1 MNMFSLR
8 YIALLVLILQFNGM
22 SAQELTEFK
31 WKNRV
36 LLIIDTN
43 DNLPD
48 RDLQVTEFVTRPNE
62 MEERDLVLFVC
73 TGKEVLDK
81 DGLKTDINPDKI
93 SYGEFQGVIL
103 IGKDGGVKLRKKFIV
118 EPKEIFDLIDQM
130 PMRRSEMKNR

>member
-1 MNMFSLR
+1 MLSLR
-8 YIALLVLILQFNGM
+8 YIALLVLMLQFNGM
-22 SAQELTEFK
+22 TAQELAEFR

-43 DNLPD
+43 NDLPA
-48 RDLQVTEFVTRPNE
+48 RDLQVGKFVTRNDK

-81 DGLKTDINPDKI
+81 DGLKTDIDPAKI
-93 SYGEFQGVIL
+93 SYGDFQGVIL

-118 EPKEIFDLIDQM
+118 EPEEIFELIDQM
-130 PMRRSEMKNR
+130 PMRRAEMKNR

>member
-1 MNMFSLR
+1 MFSLR
-8 YIALLVLILQFNGM
+8 FIALLVLMLQFHGM
-22 SAQELTEFK
+22 SAQELAEFR

-43 DNLPD
+43 NNLPV
-48 RDLQVTEFVTRPNE
+48 RDLQVNKFVSRNDE
-62 MEERDLVLFVC
+62 MEERDLVLLVC

-81 DGLKTDINPDKI
+81 DGLKTDIDPDKI

-103 IGKDGGVKLRKKFIV
+103 IGKDGGVKLRKKFIA

-130 PMRRSEMKNR
+130 PMRRAEMKNR

>member
-1 MNMFSLR
+1 MLIPRF
-8 YIALLVLILQFNGM
+8 IALFFLILQFNGM

-36 LLIIDTN
+36 LLVIDTN
-43 DNLPD
+43 NNLPA
-48 RDLQVTEFVTRPNE
+48 RDLQVSKFVIRQDQ

-81 DGLKTDINPDKI
+81 DGLKTDINAHKI

>member
-1 MNMFSLR
+1 MFSLR

-81 DGLKTDINPDKI
+81 NGLKTDINPDKI

>member
-1 MNMFSLR
+1 MFSLR
-8 YIALLVLILQFNGM
+8 YIAFLVLMLQFNGM

-31 WKNRV
+31 WKKRI
-36 LLIIDTN
+36 LLIMDVNN
-43 DNLPD
+43 DLPA
-48 RDLQVTEFVTRPNE
+48 RNTQISKFVIRHDE

>member
-1 MNMFSLR
+1 MNLFTPR
-8 YIALLVLILQFNGM
+8 FIALLIFILQFNGM
-22 SAQELTEFK
+22 SAQELTEFR

-43 DNLPD
+43 NNLPV
-48 RDLQVTEFVTRPNE
+48 RDLQVNKFVSRNDE
-62 MEERDLVLFVC
+62 MEERDLVLLVC

-81 DGLKTDINPDKI
+81 DGLKTDIDPHKI

-130 PMRRSEMKNR
+130 PMRRAEMKNK